1 VFRIV
6 HDYFGHGI
14 LGNQFG
20 AIGEENATLQHLDL
34 YSDEAA
40 PAVIFQTRGQN
51 SWVNFS
57 GANKEA
63 NDLRKQAR
71 ELRKQGET
79 KKADELV
86 EQANKLFKFVEPK
99 IAIFPTK
106 FNFRRYETARRISEQ
121 EDINTR
127 PNKRVDDLP
136 KLLEKY
142 SKRSSGT
149 RGVDKRNVRRTK
161 RIGLLD
167 LNVVAEYTLDNK
179 VDSQQNLISKDMKQQ
194 EESVSKKILT
204 QDQIKELMTYP
215 DYWRGT
221 LREAAEQGESIEE
234 TYKKY
239 EKLEYLM

>member
-1 VFRIV
+1 MSR
-6 HDYFGHGI
+6 
-14 LGNQFG
+14 
-20 AIGEENATLQHLDL
+20 
-34 YSDEAA
+34 
-40 PAVIFQTRGQN
+40 
-51 SWVNFS
+51 
-57 GANKEA
+57 KEP
-63 NDLRKQAR
+63 
-71 ELRKQGET
+71 
-79 KKADELV
+79 
-86 EQANKLFKFVEPK
+86 EPK

-136 KLLEKY
+136 GLLERY
-142 SKRSSGT
+142 SKKSSGT
-149 RGVDKRNVRRTK
+149 RGVNKRNVRGTK

-215 DYWRGT
+215 DYWRNT
-221 LREAAEQGESIEE
+221 LREAAERGESIKE
-234 TYKKY
+234 TYEELKDF
-239 EKLEYLM
+239 EAMM